1 MSVEVTCLKILSV
14 NFIGEALMN
23 GRTDFTLYLK
33 VLQAFDILNSLPEE
47 CKFLILLI
55 YCTFLGSRDETN
67 FFVKQKHT
75 LR

>member
-23 GRTDFTLYLK
+23 GRTGFTLCLK
-33 VLQAFDILNSLPEE
+33 VLHAFDILNSLPEE
-47 CKFLILLI
+47 CKFLILLF
-55 YCTFLGSRDETN
+55 YCTFLGSCDETN
-67 FFVKQKHT
+67 FFGEQKHT